1 MVVTAIEAQPGFD
14 PLVNQHFTFTSCKET
29 LWENTTWKSS
39 VLPVKLTW
47 FFTYPTLPLS
57 VIPLMLDDNGTSL
70 TVTLILA
77 AIGVIWYVVLWAIGL
92 LGCFAG

>member
-1 MVVTAIEAQPGFD
+1 MGEHYVE
-14 PLVNQHFTFTSCKET
+14 K
-29 LWENTTWKSS
+29 
-39 VLPVKLTW
+39 LPVKLKLTVKLIW